1 MNLTK
6 AYNKTAQILTVVTSV
21 AALVL
26 FFWTFATVSSSDGQT
41 FSFAG
46 SQLAWKG
53 DVEINGNAVEIAR
66 STDIWFCF
74 ILTALGVLFSALT
87 FKAKGMRYAAPA
99 TTLAAGIYML
109 VIACNSPATFVDIRP
124 LDKVLGVTVEGQAN
138 LWGSIEYGFAIWGV
152 TIALLV
158 SAAFGIAH
166 LLLDDYLFV
175 KSSKSAKYTIPK
187 RFVRFIKDY
196 KSEVRK
202 IVWPTGKTVF
212 KNTLIVLT
220 ICLILGAFIWLVDLG
235 LAKLL
240 DVIFSKGAA

>member
-26 FFWTFATVSSSDGQT
+26 FFWTFATVSSSDGNT
-41 FSFAG
+41 LSLAG

-124 LDKVLGVTVEGQAN
+124 LDTLHAYS
-138 LWGSIEYGFAIWGV
+138 WGSIEYGFAIWGV